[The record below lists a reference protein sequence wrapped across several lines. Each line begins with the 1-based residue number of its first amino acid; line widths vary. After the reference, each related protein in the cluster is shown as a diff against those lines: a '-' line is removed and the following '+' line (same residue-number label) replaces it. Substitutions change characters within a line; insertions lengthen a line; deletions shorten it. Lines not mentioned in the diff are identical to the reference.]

1 VRRKGL
7 ESARGRNVGGAS
19 RGYSRSDASKAAEGV
34 RKDPDTGPIGPTI
47 GPGAEL
53 DRALARALALA
64 VARGDLDVVARI
76 VEELRARRLE
86 SAGLSVIAISSA

>member
-1 VRRKGL
+1 
-7 ESARGRNVGGAS
+7 
-19 RGYSRSDASKAAEGV
+19 
-34 RKDPDTGPIGPTI
+34 
-47 GPGAEL
+47 
-53 DRALARALALA
+53 